1 MLLAGLSR
9 QAEQELRK
17 SVLDGRRR
25 LQHPLHLAVGLVPVE
40 GERLQIERALVAEG
54 VVQTLP
60 GDAHRLHQ
68 GPGRRVLV
76 SKTPEDAHRLRQRA
90 LRVKSLP
97 ARHTGPAIYRGTGSG
112 S

>member
-25 LQHPLHLAVGLVPVE
+25 LQHPLHLAVGLVPIK

-54 VVQTLP
+54 VVETLP

-68 GPGRRVLV
+68 NLRRRVLV
-76 SKTPEDAHRLRQRA
+76 SKTPEDAHRLWQCPLPIAR
-90 LRVKSLP
+90 LRFS
-97 ARHTGPAIYRGTGSG
+97 
-112 S
+112 